1 MDYQKQLHERRP
13 AHEMCVHK
21 AKETLRYVRSEE
33 IGPNNQ
39 LVTKQL
45 QVTTHPSEE
54 LDKYQ
59 VSDFCMSN
67 MQKIGADLHPCKATS
82 DNRFAVMDKANEM
95 LGALDKVEIQEPQK
109 QEK

>member
-1 MDYQKQLHERRP
+1 MEFQKQLHERRP

-39 LVTKQL
+39 FVTKQL

-54 LDKYQ
+54 LDKYH

-67 MQKIGADLHPCKATS
+67 LQKIGADLHPCKATS

-95 LGALDKVEIQEPQK
+95 LGVLDKVEIKENHDK
-109 QEK
+109 